1 MQFRRVKRH
10 ITGVLL
16 LDKPAGISSNGALQQ
31 VKRLYQAE
39 KAGHTGN
46 LDPFATGLLPVC
58 LGEATKFSQF
68 LLDSDKTYQALMR
81 LGITTATGDIEGE
94 ILRQREIAYS
104 DRLLAEVISRFTGK
118 ISQIPPM
125 YSALK
130 HQGKALYHYARAGV
144 EIERQPRDVTIYS
157 LEVNERSGDLI
168 SFTVAC
174 SKGTYIRTLAED
186 IGEALGCGAH
196 LRSLRRT
203 AIGRLSIDRAQTLE
217 QLELMDAMQ
226 RDALLLSADSLLTD
240 FPRIDLNA
248 DSAYYLQQGQ
258 AVWLGSLEVS
268 GVVRLY
274 DEKQSFIGLG
284 AVTEG
289 GRVAPRRLVVHRVN
303 Q

>member
-31 VKRLYQAE
+31 VKCLYQAE

-68 LLDSDKTYQALMR
+68 LLDSDKTYQAVMR

-94 ILRQREIAYS
+94 ILRQHKVTYN
-104 DRLLAEVISRFTGK
+104 DHLLDETISRFTGK

-144 EIERQPRDVTIYS
+144 EIERQPRNVTIYS
-157 LEVNERSGDLI
+157 LEVNERNGDLI
-168 SFTVAC
+168 KFTVAC
-174 SKGTYIRTLAED
+174 SKGTYVRTLAED

-196 LRSLRRT
+196 LQSLRRT
-203 AIGRLSIDRAQTLE
+203 AIGSLNIDRAWTLD
-217 QLELMDAMQ
+217 QLEAMDAMQ
-226 RDALLLSADSLLTD
+226 RDALLLSPDSLLTD
-240 FPRIDLNA
+240 FPRVDLNV

-258 AVWLGSLEVS
+258 AVWPGPQEAS
-268 GVVRLY
+268 GMVRLY
-274 DEKQSFIGLG
+274 DENQMFIGLG
-284 AVTEG
+284 VITEE
-289 GRVAPRRLVVHRVN
+289 GRVAPKRLVVHRAER
-303 Q
+303 

>member
-10 ITGVLL
+10 VTGVLL
-16 LDKPAGISSNGALQQ
+16 LDKPAGVSSNGALQQ

-68 LLDSDKTYQALMR
+68 LLDSDKTYQAVMH
-81 LGITTATGDIEGE
+81 LGITTATGDIEGDV
-94 ILRQREIAYS
+94 LRRRDVAYS
-104 DRLLAEVISRFTGK
+104 ASQLADVISRFSGQ

-144 EIERQPRDVTIYS
+144 EIERQPRIVSIYS
-157 LEVNERSGDLI
+157 LEVNECSGDLI
-168 SFTVAC
+168 KFTVGC

-196 LRSLRRT
+196 LQSLRRT
-203 AIGRLSIDRAQTLE
+203 VIGCLSVDQAKTVR

-226 RDALLLSADSLLTD
+226 RDALLLQPDSLLTD
-240 FPRIDLNA
+240 FPRIELSV
-248 DSAYYLQQGQ
+248 DSAYYIQQGQ

-268 GVVRLY
+268 GMVRLY
-274 DEKQSFIGLG
+274 DENQMFIGLG
-284 AVTEG
+284 VVADEG
-289 GRVAPRRLVVHRVN
+289 KVAPKRLVVQRVN